1 MYAKGVATE
10 PDVELAAVRFVC
22 ELFARNRHLSEGPVA
37 LEAPE
42 STLEAIRAQGIPEHG
57 RALDDV
63 VAEMEH
69 EVIGYGYNADH
80 ARFLGFVPGPT
91 SAISWLGDIIAAGY
105 NRHAGSFAN
114 YPAGL
119 AAEDVL
125 LAWCADQ
132 AGFPAD
138 TAGGLFVSGGSMANL
153 TALAAA
159 RDAMLPEDAWDR
171 GVAYVSEQTHSSVA
185 KGLHII
191 GIPREHVHAVSCDDA
206 WRMDIDTLE
215 DAIEA
220 DRAAG
225 LIPFA
230 VVGTAGSTNT
240 GSVDPLREIARVCT
254 ENHLW
259 MHVDG
264 AFGASVLI
272 TRYRDMLDGVELAD
286 SLSWDAHKW
295 LFQTYSCGMVLVRDR
310 ANLLNT
316 YSTHPEY
323 LKDLQDRTDLVNPW
337 DLGPELTRPA
347 RGLKLWF
354 TLQAMGSAGLAEAVE
369 HGFALA
375 RWVEDECRKNPDI
388 EIVSPAQMA
397 MVNFRYAPAGLA
409 EDELDELNLDI
420 SRRMLESGYAGVFTT
435 ELAGKKVLRVCAI
448 HPEAKEED
456 MRGTVQRLNA
466 LYAEA
471 LETRRA

>member
-1 MYAKGVATE
+1 MYAKGMATE

-22 ELFARNRHLSEGPVA
+22 ELFARNRHLSEGPVVC
-37 LEAPE
+37 EAPE
-42 STLEAIRAQGIPEHG
+42 DTLEAIRRQGIPAQG
-57 RALDDV
+57 RDLDDV

-69 EVIGYGYNADH
+69 DVIGYGYNADH

-91 SAISWLGDIIAAGY
+91 SAISWLGDVIAAGY

-119 AAEDVL
+119 AAEDTL
-125 LAWCADQ
+125 LAWCAAK

-159 RDAMLPEDAWDR
+159 RDAMLAAEDWGR
-171 GVAYVSEQTHSSVA
+171 GVAYVSDQTHSSVA

-191 GIPREHVHAVSCDDA
+191 GIPREHVHAIPCDDA
-206 WRMDIDTLE
+206 WRMDIDALGV
-215 DAIEA
+215 AIEA

-240 GSVDPLREIARVCT
+240 GSVDPLREIARVCH
-254 ENHLW
+254 EQHLW

-295 LFQTYSCGMVLVRDR
+295 LFQTYSCGMVLLRDR
-310 ANLLNT
+310 KHLLAT

-323 LKDLQDRTDLVNPW
+323 LKDLKDRDDLVNPW

-354 TLQAMGSAGLAEAVE
+354 TLQAMGSEGLAEAVE
-369 HGFALA
+369 HGFTLA
-375 RWVEDECRKNPDI
+375 RWAEDEARKNPDI

-397 MVNFRYAPAGLA
+397 MLNFRYAPAGLS
-409 EDELDELNLDI
+409 EQELDELNLEI
-420 SRRMLESGYAGVFTT
+420 SRRIVASGYAGVFTT
-435 ELAGKKVLRVCAI
+435 ELDGKKVLRICAI
-448 HPEAKEED
+448 HPEAKEAD
-456 MRGTVQRLNA
+456 MSGTIQQLNA
-466 LYAEA
+466 YCAEVLA
-471 LETRRA
+471 K

>member
-37 LEAPE
+37 VEAPE

-272 TRYRDMLDGVELAD
+272 TRYRDMLDGVEQAD